1 MKSLSYLRWIS
12 TEFLFMISIMS
23 SVLFGA
29 YALPIQLTNNLGN
42 TQLAIL
48 SGTFFA
54 VFAFSQ
60 LYSGYLINKV
70 SIKLLLGL
78 SALLA
83 AAGVFIFANTHSFS
97 LLILSRV
104 IIGLGLGCTFVGV
117 LYIVEMEFS
126 KQFAFFAS
134 LSQSIGNVSAGIIA
148 IFGSSL
154 ISAYSYQ
161 SAYNLI
167 GALLVLAAILIFIF
181 LPNKAQLGSEQSES
195 SLFKNLKTILSNKR
209 FIAATIYF
217 AGIFATILAYA
228 DLFNVQYREVVF
240 QMSAQKAIILNGMIP
255 LGIAIGGV
263 IAGSLSTKYKR
274 NRLIAAS
281 FSLLL
286 LASMIVTL
294 YVRFPTNE
302 AFVISSTFQ
311 LLFGIGCGGG
321 MLAFQEVQVAFKD
334 ASLRSLGNSLVLTI
348 SYLFAGLVLQPGIGM
363 IIGNNSYKLPKNSGV
378 TPYTLLDQPII
389 QQAWHHYNL
398 GLSVLVVVLGASFIS
413 SLFFT
418 AKIK

>member
-1 MKSLSYLRWIS
+1 MKSLSYCRWIS
-12 TEFLFMISIMS
+12 AEFLFMISIMC

-29 YALPIQLTNNLGN
+29 YAMPIQLANHLGS

-60 LYSGYLINKV
+60 LYSGYLINKI
-70 SIKLLLGL
+70 STKLLLGV

-83 AAGVFIFANTHSFS
+83 AGGVFLFANTHTFS
-97 LLILSRV
+97 LLMIARV

-117 LYIVEMEFS
+117 LYVVEMEFN

-134 LSQSIGNVSAGIIA
+134 LSQSVGNVASGLIA

-154 ISAYSYQ
+154 ISFYSYQ
-161 SAYNLI
+161 IAYNIIGFLLI
-167 GALLVLAAILIFIF
+167 VAAVLIFIF
-181 LPNKAQLGSEQSES
+181 LPNKTQLVSEQNES
-195 SLFKNLKTILSNKR
+195 SLFKNLKIILLNKR

-228 DLFNVQYREVVF
+228 DLFNVQYREVIF
-240 QMSAQKAIILNGMIP
+240 QMSSQKAIILNGMIP

-286 LASMIVTL
+286 LVSMIVTL

-302 AFVISSTFQ
+302 AFVISSAVQ

-334 ASLRSLGNSLVLTI
+334 VNLRSLGNSLVLTI
-348 SYLFAGLVLQPGIGM
+348 AYLFAGLILQPGIGM
-363 IIGNNSYKLPKNSGV
+363 IIGNNSYKLAKNSGV

-398 GLSVLVVVLGASFIS
+398 GLSVLVVILAASFIS

>member
-1 MKSLSYLRWIS
+1 MKSLSYLRWVS

-29 YALPIQLTNNLGN
+29 YALPIQLANNLGN

-78 SALLA
+78 SALFA

-97 LLILSRV
+97 LLIISRV

-117 LYIVEMEFS
+117 LYIVEMEFA

-134 LSQSIGNVSAGIIA
+134 LSQSVGNISAGVIA

-167 GALLVLAAILIFIF
+167 GVLLVLAAILIFIF
-181 LPNKAQLGSEQSES
+181 LPNKAQLGNEQSDS
-195 SLFKNLKTILSNKR
+195 SFFKNLKTILFNKR
-209 FIAATIYF
+209 FIAATVYF

-228 DLFNVQYREVVF
+228 DLFNVQYREVIF
-240 QMSAQKAIILNGMIP
+240 QMPAQKAIILNGMIP

-263 IAGSLSTKYKR
+263 IAGTLSTKYKR

-286 LASMIVTL
+286 LISMIVTL

-302 AFVISSTFQ
+302 AFIISSTFQ

-334 ASLRSLGNSLVLTI
+334 VGLRSLGNSLILTI

-378 TPYTLLDQPII
+378 TPYNLLDQPII

-398 GLSVLVVVLGASFIS
+398 GLSVLVAVLAASFIS

>member
-398 GLSVLVVVLGASFIS
+398 GLSVLVVVLAASFIS